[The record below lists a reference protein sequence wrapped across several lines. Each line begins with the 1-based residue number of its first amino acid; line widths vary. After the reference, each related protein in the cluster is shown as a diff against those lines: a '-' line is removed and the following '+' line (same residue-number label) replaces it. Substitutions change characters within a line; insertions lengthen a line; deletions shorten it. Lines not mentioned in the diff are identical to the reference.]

1 MESYE
6 LHLGNCLQVLKTLPS
21 NSIDSIVTDP
31 PYGLAF
37 MGSTWD
43 GSNGFRRSLNEADS
57 SRDNAF
63 GHLSRGAPEYRA
75 GVVFQEFCE
84 QWATEALRV
93 LKPGGHML
101 AFGGAR
107 TYQRMACGVEDA
119 GFTIRDQIMWVYGSG
134 MPKSHNL
141 KGEHQGWGTALKP
154 AHEPIVVARKPL
166 IGTVAQNVLEFG
178 TGALNID
185 ASRVEHVSVGD
196 DNLALHPHL
205 RTPIN
210 GDKGGNILAHEGD
223 RHVVTPNQPGRWPA
237 NLIHD
242 GSDEVLEAFPEA
254 PRQFADVSTSA
265 PSGRSKNVSGRMRRD
280 GEASAAKRY
289 TDEGS
294 TNFAALPGQ
303 RRFDT
308 GSAARFFYCAKA
320 SKSERGPGNDWPTVK
335 PLKLMA
341 YLCRLVTPPG
351 GVVLDPFLGSGSTGV
366 AAVTLGYRFIGVDS
380 DQHAYEIAAKRL
392 AALVLEVPAK
402 QPQVGAIA

>member
-178 TGALNID
+178 TGALNIN
-185 ASRVEHVSVGD
+185 ASRVEWPGGKVPEIGTPEWGGPAKKLTTVPGQEGETVE
-196 DNLALHPHL
+196 
-205 RTPIN
+205 RTPPSP
-210 GDKGGNILAHEGD
+210 L
-223 RHVVTPNQPGRWPA
+223 GRWPA
-237 NLIHD
+237 NIVHD
-242 GSDEVLEAFPEA
+242 GSEEVLDAFAQFGEKGAAA
-254 PRQFADVSTSA
+254 PVKGTE
-265 PSGRSKNVSGRMRRD
+265 P
-280 GEASAAKRY
+280 SAAVEAEAIY
-289 TDEGS
+289 
-294 TNFAALPGQ
+294 GQ
-303 RRFDT
+303 RARVKGAFHHDT
-308 GSAARFFYCAKA
+308 GTAARFFYCAKA

-366 AAVTLGYRFIGVDS
+366 AAVALGYRFIGVDS

-402 QPQVGAIA
+402 QPQVGEIA